1 VPSSVNVDKIPTLAY
16 ECSIWSQGYRLV
28 AGIDEAG
35 RGAWAGPVVAAAVV
49 FEPAVCERAGYL
61 ALVRDSKLLSPRQ
74 RDHCYDLVLDEAAF
88 WGIGVV
94 SSRQIDAVGILN
106 ATRQAM
112 ALAIASLSCP
122 ADYLLIDAVR
132 LSALGTP
139 QLAII
144 KGDRL
149 CLSIAAASI
158 LAKVTR
164 DRSMRDLD
172 RVVPGY
178 GFAAHKGYGTARHQ
192 AALADL
198 GPSAVHRYTY
208 APIAALDR
216 RTQHG

>member
-1 VPSSVNVDKIPTLAY
+1 
-16 ECSIWSQGYRLV
+16 
-28 AGIDEAG
+28 
-35 RGAWAGPVVAAAVV
+35 
-49 FEPAVCERAGYL
+49 
-61 ALVRDSKLLSPRQ
+61 
-74 RDHCYDLVLDEAAF
+74 
-88 WGIGVV
+88 
-94 SSRQIDAVGILN
+94 
-106 ATRQAM
+106 M

>member
-1 VPSSVNVDKIPTLAY
+1 VLCSVNVEKKPTLAY
-16 ECSIWSQGYRLV
+16 ERSLWSQGYRLV

-49 FEPAVCERAGYL
+49 FEPAVCERAGTL

-88 WGIGVV
+88 WGVGAV

-112 ALAIASLSCP
+112 ALAIKSLSRP

-132 LSALGTP
+132 LHAVNTP

-164 DRSMRDLD
+164 DRCLRDLD
-172 RVVPGY
+172 RIVPGY
-178 GFAAHKGYGTARHQ
+178 GLAAHKGYGTAHHQ
-192 AALADL
+192 AALAVL
-198 GPSAVHRYTY
+198 GPSAIHRHSY
-208 APIAALDR
+208 APIAALGRIVHDD
-216 RTQHG
+216 